1 MEAAA
6 TDKNTWE
13 AAIGDYPRLQRSCR
27 LQWWLWVGICVLA
40 SGIVYGFVSQ
50 TWGISAVVVSVIICL
65 QVTQFLRRKLSRYY
79 KTHIIPQVV
88 EQYCA
93 GGRYNALDGIDEET
107 FMSSCLFNTT
117 PDRYDSEDMIEGHIG
132 QTAFHFSEVRA
143 QKEVTIETK
152 NGTHTTWVDIFR
164 GVMFVAD
171 FNKDFKGLTTPV
183 PNSGGR
189 KWLAGRD
196 RVEPEKPQ
204 LMKAFLVCSTDQIEA
219 RYLLTPGLMER
230 IMGLWKRYP
239 KQLSIS
245 FTGSCILVARSCSKN
260 HYEASLWKSLEQ
272 SLERDMALIDGMT
285 SIVEELN
292 MNTRIWS
299 KE

>member
-1 MEAAA
+1 MEA
-6 TDKNTWE
+6 TEQTPSWE
-13 AAIGDYPRLQRSCR
+13 ELAQDYSRKQRSYR
-27 LQWWLWVGICVLA
+27 LQWWISIGICLLA
-40 SGIVYGFVSQ
+40 SGIVAGTVSLM
-50 TWGISAVVVSVIICL
+50 WGAGVAALSAYICL
-65 QVTQFLRRKLSRYY
+65 RVNQELRHKLSAYY
-79 KTHIIPQVV
+79 KTNIIPQVV
-88 EQYCA
+88 EQHCA

-171 FNKDFKGLTTPV
+171 FNKDFKGLTTLV
-183 PNSGGR
+183 PNSWGR

-196 RVEPEKPQ
+196 RVELENPQ